1 MSGVCWRGGIQAA
14 VAARAKP
21 SHALGRGLDWILTV
35 VKMSNGQKQ
44 DQRQD
49 NNNDEHSLHV
59 KSLLLLHSLPPLL
72 LMLVLVLVV
81 LLLQLV
87 HRSVVIALFLVPFI
101 GCLLLVFFALVL
113 LLVLILAV
121 LLLLL
126 LLLVLVLILVR
137 IAALCSSA
145 RSLEAAAW
153 LGDGGRRR
161 GDGAKWALPEK
172 LRR

>member
-1 MSGVCWRGGIQAA
+1 
-14 VAARAKP
+14 
-21 SHALGRGLDWILTV
+21 
-35 VKMSNGQKQ
+35 MSNGLNNHG
-44 DQRQD
+44 QD
-49 NNNDEHSLHV
+49 NSNDVHNLHV
-59 KSLLLLHSLPPLL
+59 NSLLLLHSLPPLL
-72 LMLVLVLVV
+72 LVLVLVLVV

-87 HRSVVIALFLVPFI
+87 HRSVVVALCLVPFI
-101 GCLLLVFFALVL
+101 VCLLLVLFVLVL

-137 IAALCSSA
+137 IAAICSGA

-161 GDGAKWALPEK
+161 VDGAKWALPEK

>member
-1 MSGVCWRGGIQAA
+1 M
-14 VAARAKP
+14 P
-21 SHALGRGLDWILTV
+21 FHALGRGLDRISTV
-35 VKMSNGQKQ
+35 VRMSNGLKHHS
-44 DQRQD
+44 RD
-49 NNNDEHSLHV
+49 NSNDVHSMHV
-59 KSLLLLHSLPPLL
+59 KSLLLLHSRPPLL
-72 LMLVLVLVV
+72 IMLVLVLVV

-101 GCLLLVFFALVL
+101 VCLLLVLFVLVL
-113 LLVLILAV
+113 LLALIIVV

-137 IAALCSSA
+137 IAAICSGA

>member
-1 MSGVCWRGGIQAA
+1 
-14 VAARAKP
+14 
-21 SHALGRGLDWILTV
+21 
-35 VKMSNGQKQ
+35 
-44 DQRQD
+44 
-49 NNNDEHSLHV
+49 
-59 KSLLLLHSLPPLL
+59 
-72 LMLVLVLVV
+72 MLVLVLVV

-101 GCLLLVFFALVL
+101 VCLLLVLFVLVL
-113 LLVLILAV
+113 LLVLIRAV

-126 LLLVLVLILVR
+126 LLLVLALTLVR
-137 IAALCSSA
+137 MAAICSGA

-172 LRR
+172 LKR